1 MKKQPF
7 LLLLALLPWCSSLQ
21 ALTFAIDPAKKLQ
34 RIDGWGVSLCWWA
47 GQCGKWD
54 EARMDSIVTWLTSKN
69 GLNYNVFRYNI
80 PGGDDPQNRSCTPH
94 HMARGKGLRAEME
107 GFKRSAQDDYDWS
120 ADEAQRRIM
129 LKIKEKR
136 PDAVFEAFSNTPPY
150 YMTVSGCAAGNK
162 DAARDNLRKDQYEAF
177 ARYLIDCCLYYKK
190 VHGIEFH
197 TLEPFNEPMTDYWN
211 CNGSQE
217 GCHFDVQSM
226 SDFIQVIAPMLKA
239 SGLKTRLAACDET
252 SVMQS
257 IGSLEAFAKSGV
269 LPYLGQWNTHSYQA
283 DNLSRIRLRQLA
295 MQHGLTLWMSETGN
309 FGGKGLNGNL
319 QLSQRL
325 MDDIKLMQ
333 PAVWC
338 DWQAM
343 EENNDQWCTVQG
355 DFKGNEFHR
364 VKNYYVRQQ
373 VTRFIRQGY
382 HLLDAGDEH
391 TLAAISPDGKTLV
404 IVGQNNGNEPQ
415 DYAADLSAFG
425 HVAKA
430 SANYLTDN
438 ANDCQLQQP
447 CPIRW
452 KRLVYRLQPQSIRTF
467 VIHVK

>member
-1 MKKQPF
+1 MKKLPT
-7 LLLLALLPWCSSLQ
+7 LLLLALLSWCSSLQ
-21 ALTFAIDPAKKLQ
+21 ALTFAVDPAKKLQ

-80 PGGDDPQNRSCTPH
+80 PGGDDPQNRNCTPH
-94 HMARGKGLRAEME
+94 HMGRGKGLRAEME

-162 DAARDNLRKDQYEAF
+162 DAAHDNLRKDQYEAF

-197 TLEPFNEPMTDYWN
+197 TLEPFNEPMTNYWN

-257 IGSLEAFAKSGV
+257 IRSLEAFDKSGV
-269 LPYLGQWNTHSYQA
+269 LP
-283 DNLSRIRLRQLA
+283 
-295 MQHGLTLWMSETGN
+295 
-309 FGGKGLNGNL
+309 
-319 QLSQRL
+319 
-325 MDDIKLMQ
+325 
-333 PAVWC
+333 
-338 DWQAM
+338 
-343 EENNDQWCTVQG
+343 
-355 DFKGNEFHR
+355 
-364 VKNYYVRQQ
+364 
-373 VTRFIRQGY
+373 
-382 HLLDAGDEH
+382 
-391 TLAAISPDGKTLV
+391 
-404 IVGQNNGNEPQ
+404 
-415 DYAADLSAFG
+415 
-425 HVAKA
+425 
-430 SANYLTDN
+430 
-438 ANDCQLQQP
+438 
-447 CPIRW
+447 
-452 KRLVYRLQPQSIRTF
+452 
-467 VIHVK
+467 